1 MLSSFPLKKLLLP
14 SRQPEPL
21 LTLGIE
27 LIDEPG
33 WMGGTLYLR
42 NLVLCLAHLPASE
55 RPAVRLLG
63 DPAMIAAFMRQWP
76 IVKVFEETQTEN
88 NTVRFLSWLS
98 LVKKKESR
106 IDVVYP
112 GFGAPPA
119 GAITMH
125 WIPDFQHRYLPHLFS
140 KEEIMARD
148 RSIEAIAK
156 RPAVVVLSSNVAK
169 DDFKRFYPDHRAI
182 PHVWHFCSI
191 IDTTSAP
198 RKEVIRKYDLPDK
211 YLYLPN
217 QFWAHKNHIT
227 VLKALDTL
235 RRQHGKIIPL
245 VCTGMMQDRRNEAHV
260 SGLLSFIE
268 SHDMKNQVHV
278 LGLIDR
284 NDQIEIF
291 RHATAV
297 IQPSLFEGWS
307 TVVEDARAIGRPIF
321 LSDIPV
327 HREQSPEKCF
337 FFSSESQNELAD
349 LLRDNWPVLSAGPDL
364 SAEKVARELSS
375 VRILESGRSFC
386 KISAQAV
393 LV

>member
-1 MLSSFPLKKLLLP
+1 MHSNQKKF
-14 SRQPEPL
+14 
-21 LTLGIE
+21 TLGIE
-27 LIDEPG
+27 LIDEPE

-76 IVKVFEETQTEN
+76 ILKVFEETQTEN

-156 RPAVVVLSSNVAK
+156 QPAVVVLSSNVAK
-169 DDFKRFYPDHRAI
+169 DDFNRFYPDHRAI

-191 IDTTSAP
+191 IDKMSAP
-198 RKEVIRKYDLPDK
+198 RKDVIRKYDLPDK

-235 RRQHGKIIPL
+235 RRQYGKIIPL

-268 SHDMKNQVHV
+268 SHDMNRQVYL

-284 NDQIEIF
+284 TDQIEIF
-291 RHATAV
+291 RHAAAV

-327 HREQSPEKCF
+327 HREQSPDRCIY
-337 FFSSESQNELAD
+337 FSAKSDEEVAQ
-349 LLRDNWPVLSAGPDL
+349 LLFDIWDSLKPAPDL
-364 SAEKVARELSS
+364 FAEQNARQELK
-375 VRILESGRSFC
+375 VRILHSARIFC
-386 KISAQAV
+386 DIARAALKITQQ
-393 LV
+393 